1 MIIRPKSDL
10 TFYQHPFPRY
20 GYVHRHQGQ
29 ALAVAI
35 VRAENIRLFIF
46 TLSGVSAAR
55 PPSPR
60 QGAGPGA
67 RALRVS
73 VCVKLKGEAP
83 RAALKDAFSFYLK
96 TKGFSYLCTTSGQLH
111 PVLKLTLT
119 SPHWDDIILTLTLC
133 KTRP

>member
-1 MIIRPKSDL
+1 
-10 TFYQHPFPRY
+10 
-20 GYVHRHQGQ
+20 
-29 ALAVAI
+29 LAVAI
-35 VRAENIRLFIF
+35 CTSTGKHKAFHLQFF

>member
-1 MIIRPKSDL
+1 MYLP
-10 TFYQHPFPRY
+10 PFPRY

-29 ALAVAI
+29 GTGSSHCTSRKHKAFHLQ
-35 VRAENIRLFIF
+35 FF